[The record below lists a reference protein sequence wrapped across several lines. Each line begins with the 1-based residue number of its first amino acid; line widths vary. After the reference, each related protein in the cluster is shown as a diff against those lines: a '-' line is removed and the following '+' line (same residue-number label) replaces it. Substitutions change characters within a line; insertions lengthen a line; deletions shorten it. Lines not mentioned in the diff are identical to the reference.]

1 MRADAL
7 IVGAGPAGSTAARE
21 LALRHDVTIVEEHS
35 VPGEPIQCAG
45 LVTPRGVPQFA
56 RGSVIG
62 AVRGARIH
70 SPLGYVLELESR
82 EPRALVLDRRL
93 FDATLFDKAIDAGA
107 RPLTGT
113 RLNSV
118 RLDES
123 CVIAE
128 TKTKSSG
135 LGSSEARLVI
145 GADGHRSVCRNA
157 AGLRPARHMLKGL
170 QLELRGTDLDSDFVE
185 LYIGSKVAPGFFAW
199 AIPAEDSAR
208 VGLCTWGDE
217 HLPARFLRKLLSRPE
232 FSRAV
237 EVSRSSGR
245 IPIGA
250 GKTAVGERIMLIGDA
265 ACHAKPLSG
274 GGVYTG
280 IKGAELCA
288 SVASRYLSDDGGT
301 RLTDY
306 DALWRESFGSELAKA
321 FRIRKVFL
329 ALTDNKMDQALRMF
343 DDPEVRRLIEERGD
357 IDYPSALS
365 KNVLKLAP
373 KLAQFS
379 PQLIKSLL

>member
-1 MRADAL
+1 
-7 IVGAGPAGSTAARE
+7 VARE
-21 LALRHDVTIVEEHS
+21 LAPDHDVTLVEEHS
-35 VPGEPIQCAG
+35 VPGEPVQCAG
-45 LVTPRGVPQFA
+45 LVTPRGVPEFA

-70 SPLGYVLELESR
+70 SPLGYVLEIESR

-93 FDATLFDKAIDAGA
+93 FDATLFEKAVDAGA
-107 RPLTGT
+107 IPLMET
-113 RLNSV
+113 RLHRV
-118 RLDES
+118 HLGES
-123 CVIAE
+123 CVNVE

-135 LGSSEARLVI
+135 HGNSEARLVI
-145 GADGHRSVCRNA
+145 GADGHRSACRDA

-170 QLELRGTDLDSDFVE
+170 QLELKGADLDSDFVE
-185 LYIGSKVAPGFFAW
+185 LYVGSNVAPGFFAW

-208 VGLCTWGDE
+208 VGLCTWGSE
-217 HLPARFLRKLLSRPE
+217 HLPARFLKKLLSRPE

-250 GKTAVGERIMLIGDA
+250 GKTAVGERIMLVGDA

-288 SVASRYLSDDGGT
+288 PVASRYLSDDDGT
-301 RLTDY
+301 RLADY
-306 DALWRESFGSELAKA
+306 DALWRESFGSELARA